1 MTIEVIGKL
10 VYNDDGKYELHIE
23 DGVLCLT
30 DILTEA
36 YYSDVSNRV
45 SLRIMEGNKILFQ
58 EDSNIY
64 KKPNDYGIYSY
75 YITGND
81 LETKLFDNTDK
92 TVEVK
97 LFAEAV
103 EDYGQFYTTTREP

>member
-1 MTIEVIGKL
+1 MTIDLTGKL
-10 VYNDDGKYELHIE
+10 VYNDDGKYELHTAEGIF
-23 DGVLCLT
+23 CLT

-45 SLRIMEGNKILFQ
+45 NLRIMEGSKILFQ

-64 KKPNDYGIYSY
+64 RKTNDYGIYSY
-75 YITGND
+75 YITGSD

-103 EDYGQFYTTTREP
+103 EDYGQFYTTRKP